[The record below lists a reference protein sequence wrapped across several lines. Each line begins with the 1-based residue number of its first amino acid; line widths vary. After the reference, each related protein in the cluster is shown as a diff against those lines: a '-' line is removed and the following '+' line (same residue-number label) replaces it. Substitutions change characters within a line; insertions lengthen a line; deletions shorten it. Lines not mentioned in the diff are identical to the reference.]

1 MRRALVHAVSEC
13 SRIVYS
19 MPDAREQQETLSRLS
34 YCFGHH
40 DLQPRA
46 VCVLEGTGAV
56 DSRMKSRV
64 NALSNRDAEKNL
76 GRAEL
81 SRVPSLR
88 GTLWRSRHRQRL
100 FPSCDHSDP
109 CPFRSNPVHP
119 RRTLA
124 IPG

>member
-40 DLQPRA
+40 DLQQRA

-56 DSRMKSRV
+56 DSRNIDLGNGESVLQAVFTVPHRV
-64 NALSNRDAEKNL
+64 MS
-76 GRAEL
+76 
-81 SRVPSLR
+81 SVVP
-88 GTLWRSRHRQRL
+88 
-100 FPSCDHSDP
+100 
-109 CPFRSNPVHP
+109 
-119 RRTLA
+119 
-124 IPG
+124 